1 MDKIF
6 NKLGTIINESGSFGH
21 IHEYTED
28 TSYVVKKCNIVDGD
42 NQYNILEPIIM
53 SSFNFKYLNSGT
65 CYCDNNY
72 LYIKQKRA
80 ISDLCVYIKKNI
92 IIPENK
98 IKKWIFQIALCIKF
112 FHDNDIIHG
121 DIKLENILY
130 YDDDDIKLTDFSLS
144 VNSNHIK
151 KHNKKVCTIMN
162 RPIEIL
168 SKLDWDKSVDI
179 WSFGCTIYE
188 LYYKKPLFNYQQDFN
203 SKKYISAILHWA
215 YSGPIIQD
223 DDYLLKFTVSPDDYI
238 YPNIVIDDNLLLN
251 DLLNNILIINPKKR
265 YNIDDIINHA
275 YFDDIK
281 SEYIKESGIIKKLEC
296 KNNTVIN
303 LLFERL
309 IQLNIEKYKIKNKKI
324 IRNKCY
330 DIYNNFENKK
340 YKEKHVI
347 LACFILSCKIIE
359 NNYIYMN
366 KKIMS
371 IELDICNFYHFNLI

>member
-6 NKLGTIINESGSFGH
+6 NKLGSIINESGSFGH

-28 TSYVVKKCNIVDGD
+28 NSYVVKKCNIIDGD
-42 NQYNILEPIIM
+42 IQYNILEPIIM
-53 SSFNFKYLNSGT
+53 SSFNFKYLNDGL
-65 CYCDNNY
+65 CFCDNNY

-80 ISDLCVYIKKNI
+80 ISDLSIYIKKNL

-112 FHDNDIIHG
+112 FHDNNIIHG

-130 YDDDDIKLTDFSLS
+130 YDNDDVKLTDFSLS
-144 VNSNHIK
+144 VNSNFIK

-179 WSFGCTIYE
+179 WAFGCTIYE
-188 LYYKKPLFNYQQDFN
+188 LYYKKPLFNYQKDFN

-215 YSGPIIQD
+215 YSGPVIQD

-238 YPNIVIDDNLLLN
+238 YPNIFENGDTSLK
-251 DLLNNILIINPKKR
+251 DLINNILIINPKKR
-265 YNIDDIINHA
+265 YNIDQIINHT
-275 YFDDIK
+275 YFDDIR
-281 SEYIKESGIIKKLEC
+281 SEYKYECGIINKMEC
-296 KNNTVIN
+296 KKNISIN

-309 IQLNIEKYKIKNKKI
+309 IQINIEKYKIKNKSS
-324 IRNKCY
+324 IRNKSY
-330 DIYNNFENKK
+330 DIYNHYKNEK
-340 YKEKHVI
+340 YKEKHLI
-347 LACFILSCKIIE
+347 LACFVLSCKIIE
-359 NNYIYMN
+359 NNYIFIN
-366 KKIMS
+366 KKIML
-371 IELDICNFYHFNLI
+371 IELDICNFFQFILI